1 MNAMD
6 IKEEFDNFR
15 KLYVSQSALFNSLKL

>member
-15 KLYVSQSALFNSLKL
+15 KMYESQSALFNSLKL